1 MEVGPI
7 TVKMI
12 LGRERSFGQKQ
23 GEEKET
29 SPFQRQQ
36 YYSAGSAVPRSAGFI
51 AVQRDPHKDKSN
63 SLPPPP
69 PNYGRITAQHCGQ
82 GCQSEEDFGF
92 LVPWHFAGHSFNLSS
107 DLSQNPPLLR
117 SLMST
122 ALK

>member
-69 PNYGRITAQHCGQ
+69 QIMAALQPSIVARGVKVKKTLASSFLGILQDTALISAQICHKTHLC
-82 GCQSEEDFGF
+82 
-92 LVPWHFAGHSFNLSS
+92 S
-107 DLSQNPPLLR
+107 DLSCQLL
-117 SLMST
+117 
-122 ALK
+122 

>member
-7 TVKMI
+7 TVKMV
-12 LGRERSFGQKQ
+12 LGRERLFGQKQ

-63 SLPPPP
+63 SPPQIMAALQPSIVAR
-69 PNYGRITAQHCGQ
+69 GVKVKKTLA
-82 GCQSEEDFGF
+82 SSF
-92 LVPWHFAGHSFNLSS
+92 LGILQDTPQL
-107 DLSQNPPLLR
+107 
-117 SLMST
+117 
-122 ALK
+122 